1 MATIQA
7 RRDQHGRPHYRVQ
20 IRLQGA
26 YRSATFPTL
35 ADARQWA
42 YVTEGALR
50 AQRHFP
56 TLEAAHHTLGEL
68 IERYGREVL
77 PTKSPRTA
85 VNQAAQLAWWRAQLG
100 TQRLADVTPARLVT
114 GLITE
119 RGVAP
124 ATRAGL
130 LALFPEKARA

>member
-7 RRDQHGRPHYRVQ
+7 RRAQHGRAHYRVQ
-20 IRLQGA
+20 IRLQGV

-68 IERYGREVL
+68 LERYGREVL

-85 VNQAAQLAWWRAQLG
+85 VNQAAQL
-100 TQRLADVTPARLVT
+100 V
-114 GLITE
+114 
-119 RGVAP
+119 
-124 ATRAGL
+124 
-130 LALFPEKARA
+130 